1 MAHSLPPFAPFADM
15 KHYRH
20 ILFISPSTLFLNGR
34 LSCHLLFPRSP
45 AADVKHYRY
54 ILKTVHAGADLDFI
68 VEASKWVPEQAGD
81 PATVAGMYE
90 VRAGGPWGGAFR
102 GGRGRPFASPL

>member
-1 MAHSLPPFAPFADM
+1 M
-15 KHYRH
+15 
-20 ILFISPSTLFLNGR
+20 
-34 LSCHLLFPRSP
+34 
-45 AADVKHYRY
+45 KHYRY

-90 VRAGGPWGGAFR
+90 VRGACRLRRLSQAEALHRSMSGWGGRF
-102 GGRGRPFASPL
+102 F